1 MIVIEYPIQDF
12 RFMQAE
18 GKKYIF
24 DMIRK
29 KWLVLTPEEWVRQ
42 NFLNY
47 LIRTKKYP
55 AALIAV
61 EKQIKYGE
69 LKRRCDL
76 VIYRND
82 KPWMIVE
89 CKESDVPLSNETIE
103 QILRYN
109 QVLAVDYLVLTNG
122 VSIFAWQL
130 NEGEAIPLD
139 QIPDYTT

>member
-76 VIYRND
+76 VVYRND

-89 CKESDVPLSNETIE
+89 CKESDVLLSNETIE

>member
-61 EKQIKYGE
+61 EKQIK
-69 LKRRCDL
+69 
-76 VIYRND
+76 
-82 KPWMIVE
+82 
-89 CKESDVPLSNETIE
+89 
-103 QILRYN
+103 
-109 QVLAVDYLVLTNG
+109 
-122 VSIFAWQL
+122 
-130 NEGEAIPLD
+130 
-139 QIPDYTT
+139 

>member
-76 VIYRND
+76 VVYRND